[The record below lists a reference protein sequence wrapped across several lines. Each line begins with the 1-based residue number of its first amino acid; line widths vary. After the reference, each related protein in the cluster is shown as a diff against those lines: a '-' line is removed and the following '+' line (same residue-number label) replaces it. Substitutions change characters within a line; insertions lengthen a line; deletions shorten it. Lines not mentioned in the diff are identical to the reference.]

1 MEHDGPDDR
10 MQEPAVVRALVGEAD
25 HGVQPIRQLLRRRR
39 DMQNPLVAVID
50 DPDPFVPGALEP
62 AARLRVVEGVGRQG
76 GVQSQHPAR
85 GQRLVLDPPNGLHRP
100 IVVED
105 HVLTAVPRAPARTD
119 HVLRHYPRRRS
130 PFELARSDRLL
141 DQRINDEPVTEV
153 RIRHLFGDAD
163 PAAELAVDPV
173 QGLLHR
179 IGQHE
184 EEGPPP
190 GVAQR
195 QRAELAVSG
204 QLHSQPPFL
213 VVQAIRGNEV
223 AQPVPVQV
231 PSIDRWVEALVQHL
245 GQTVAVLGK
254 QCIERSWCEG
264 QLHGRASAR
273 HPSRL
278 ATMTAGDDYPSLSII
293 FYHFWEN

>member
-1 MEHDGPDDR
+1 
-10 MQEPAVVRALVGEAD
+10 MQEPAVVQGPGLAKRIMASSRF
-25 HGVQPIRQLLRRRR
+25 RQLLRRRW

-50 DPDPFVPGALEP
+50 DPDPFVPRGAGCGRP
-62 AARLRVVEGVGRQG
+62 ASGSSRVSDVRVVCSPSTLPGV
-76 GVQSQHPAR
+76 R
-85 GQRLVLDPPNGLHRP
+85 GLSLIRRTACNRP
-100 IVVED
+100 IVVEEIMCS
-105 HVLTAVPRAPARTD
+105 LRSRGRRPARIMSSATTR
-119 HVLRHYPRRRS
+119 VVGS

-163 PAAELAVDPV
+163 SGHGAGCRFRCRAFCT
-173 QGLLHR
+173 GSGSMKKKGR
-179 IGQHE
+179 
-184 EEGPPP
+184 PP

-195 QRAELAVSG
+195 QRGGTGCFLDSFTPSH
-204 QLHSQPPFL
+204 HSL

-223 AQPVPVQV
+223 AQPCPQCRYL
-231 PSIDRWVEALVQHL
+231 SIDRWVEALVQHL
-245 GQTVAVLGK
+245 GETVAVLGK

-278 ATMTAGDDYPSLSII
+278 ATMTAGDDYPSLSIT